1 MSGGKGGR
9 QNNEVI
15 MPAFA
20 EKALQ
25 QGVGMA
31 QDVSALGY
39 VPYYG
44 PDVAAFSP
52 QQQAA
57 FQGTNQM
64 ADAFGMPSAA
74 SQQYMPQAQTFD
86 GGIQGYSSAPAFD
99 QAVSELAVRRPGQSD
114 YLGSFTV
121 DPVTGTPGSRT
132 PAQRPVALEM
142 QGGRK
147 GK

>member
-9 QNNEVI
+9 QNNEVT
-15 MPAFA
+15 MPLLQK
-20 EKALQ
+20 KALQ

-52 QQQAA
+52 QQEAS

-64 ADAFGMPSAA
+64 ADAFGMPSA
-74 SQQYMPQAQTFD
+74 T
-86 GGIQGYSSAPAFD
+86 GG
-99 QAVSELAVRRPGQSD
+99 GQS
-114 YLGSFTV
+114 YATSSNF
-121 DPVTGTPGSRT
+121 
-132 PAQRPVALEM
+132 
-142 QGGRK
+142 
-147 GK
+147 